1 LSYTKAICG
10 IDEVGRGALAGPVVV
25 ASVIFDNY
33 KNIPNF
39 IQDSKKINMS
49 KRVIL
54 FEKIKNVSKIGI
66 GIVSVNTIDA
76 IGISRATNLAAI
88 KSFRLAKLKVNKIIT
103 DGNIKFRTKIKLN
116 SFHKGDNNYVSIA
129 AASII
134 AKVTRDNIMIKL
146 CKKNNR
152 YNWKKNMGYG
162 TKEHLLAIK
171 KYGITELHRKSF
183 KINNE

>member
-1 LSYTKAICG
+1 MSYTKAICG

-49 KRVIL
+49 KRVML

-88 KSFRLAKLKVNKIIT
+88 KSFRLAKFKVNKIIT

-134 AKVTRDNIMIKL
+134 AKVTRDKIMIKL